1 MLNIWNLVL
10 YQPILNALIFLY
22 GVLFQNLGLAIIAL
36 TIIMRLALSPLMNPQ
51 LKSASKMKEL
61 APELEKLKK
70 KHKDDKQK
78 FMQAQLALY
87 KEHGVNPAAGCLPQ
101 ILQIIILITLYQV
114 LNKVIIGSGSIE
126 NIAKDLWPFNQ
137 LADGTTGLNL
147 NFLYLNLGKPDI
159 IRIPGLPFGIPGL
172 PGLFVI
178 MATVFQF
185 LSSKMMLPTVKK
197 EEKLA
202 EKTPGK
208 TDDMAASMQKQM
220 MYMFPAMTLIFGYTL
235 QSGVMLYWFIF
246 SAFSLLQ
253 QKLVNK
259 NKDKSNLLKITD
271 GSDKN

>member
-1 MLNIWNLVL
+1 MLNLWNLVL

-36 TIIMRLALSPLMNPQ
+36 TVAMRLALSPLMNPQ
-51 LKSASKMKEL
+51 LKSAGKMKEL

-70 KHKDDKQK
+70 KYKDDKQK

-87 KEHGVNPAAGCLPQ
+87 KQNGVNPAAGCLPQ

-114 LNKVIIGSGSIE
+114 LNKVILGNGSIE
-126 NIAKDLWPFNQ
+126 NITKDLWPFNQ
-137 LADGTTGLNL
+137 LANGSSLNL

-159 IRIPGLPFGIPGL
+159 IKIPGLPFGL
-172 PGLFVI
+172 PGAFVI
-178 MATVFQF
+178 LATVFQY
-185 LSSKMMLPTVKK
+185 LSSKMMMPIVKK

-202 EKTPGK
+202 EKTPAK

-253 QKLVNK
+253 QKLTSKQMSKEKVIK
-259 NKDKSNLLKITD
+259 Q
-271 GSDKN
+271 